1 MKAWAITSKAD
12 PQEENELRATR
23 RVIAGATC
31 ALLMGACGGGGGG
44 ENEGRYDGAEAEV
57 AKVVDQL
64 QSAGRESDGDRI
76 CEDLFTKNLSISVQ
90 RASKRECAEEVT
102 SNISGED
109 TTFEVSKIKINGKN
123 ATAELVDEED
133 RRSSVL
139 FQQEGGGWRIARI
152 AEAEGS

>member
-1 MKAWAITSKAD
+1 M
-12 PQEENELRATR
+12 
-23 RVIAGATC
+23 IAGATC
-31 ALLMGACGGGGGG
+31 ALLVAACGGGGGG
-44 ENEGRYDGAEAEV
+44 GNEDRYDGAEAEV

-76 CEDLFTKNLSISVQ
+76 CEDLFTENLSISVK

-109 TTFEVSKIKINGKN
+109 TTFEVSNIKINGKN

-139 FQQEGGGWRIARI
+139 FQQEGGSWRIARI
-152 AEAEGS
+152 GEAEGS

>member
-1 MKAWAITSKAD
+1 MVVPHAEAD
-12 PQEENELRATR
+12 PQEEIELRATR
-23 RVIAGATC
+23 RLIAGATC
-31 ALLMGACGGGGGG
+31 ALLVAACGGGGG

-76 CEDLFTKNLSISVQ
+76 CEDLFTENLSISVQ
-90 RASKRECAEEVT
+90 RASKRPCPEEVT

-109 TTFEVSKIKINGKN
+109 TTFEVSDIKINGKN
-123 ATAELVDEED
+123 ATAELVDEKD

-139 FQQEGGGWRIARI
+139 FQQEGGEWRIARI
-152 AEAEGS
+152 GEAEGAS